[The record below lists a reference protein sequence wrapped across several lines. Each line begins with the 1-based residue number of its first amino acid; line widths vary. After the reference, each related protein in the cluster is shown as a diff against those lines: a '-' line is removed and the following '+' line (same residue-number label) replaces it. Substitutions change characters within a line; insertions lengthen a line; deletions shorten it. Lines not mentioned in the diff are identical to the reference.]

1 MNKLDPLNVGGAT
14 KNALQKLG
22 SSMKLNVNAPEKDV
36 SFAPHAEFT
45 GSKPKAD
52 RTLT

>member
-22 SSMKLNVNAPEKDV
+22 SSMKLNAPEKDV

>member
-14 KNALQKLG
+14 KSALKKLG
-22 SSMKLNVNAPEKDV
+22 SSLSLNASEKDT
-36 SFAPHAEFT
+36 SFGHHTEFT
-45 GSKPKAD
+45 GSKPKVE

>member
-14 KNALQKLG
+14 
-22 SSMKLNVNAPEKDV
+22 VNAPEKDV